1 LGEVSVRVLESR
13 EFSLIAAYAR
23 IHGIPLRAG
32 QTPDAFVRDLHGAS
46 VKAMLAKYPNLSASD
61 IPPLPELPILNE
73 ADGAE
78 VIEAIEMLFYN
89 AEAQLT
95 PGLAQDLVAII
106 RHIETDG
113 GGLSLSATL
122 H

>member
-1 LGEVSVRVLESR
+1 
-13 EFSLIAAYAR
+13 
-23 IHGIPLRAG
+23 
-32 QTPDAFVRDLHGAS
+32 
-46 VKAMLAKYPNLSASD
+46 MLAKYPNLSASE

-73 ADGAE
+73 ADGVE

-106 RHIETDG
+106 RHIETDD
-113 GGLSLSATL
+113 GGLPLSATL